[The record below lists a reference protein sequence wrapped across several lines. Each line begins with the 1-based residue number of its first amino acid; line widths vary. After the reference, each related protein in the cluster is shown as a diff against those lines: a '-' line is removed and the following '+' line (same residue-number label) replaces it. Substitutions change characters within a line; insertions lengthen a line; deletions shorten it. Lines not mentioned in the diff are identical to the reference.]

1 MIRYEGLSKSYGR
14 IVAIDS
20 LTLAVGRGEIF
31 ALLGPNGSG
40 KTTSL
45 KAAAGLIRPTRGD
58 VFLGENG
65 LPALESAAR
74 SVLSYLPQKVAFPD
88 SLKGREIVEFHRAL
102 RNVDRSRVGE
112 VLEMVSL
119 NGAADQSVGT
129 YSGGMVQRLGLAI
142 AILAGAPLLLLDE
155 PTAALDPEGLAVF
168 YAQIESGKREGNT
181 IFFTSHQMGDVERL
195 ADRFGIVVS
204 GRLVAVFTRREF
216 ADRLADRGLLRLRVD
231 RVRPLDESRLRE
243 IAAEASIAESEI
255 VIRCPASSRAAA
267 IDAVRNAGMTIE
279 SLTTEEPRLDALYRE
294 LVGEHS

>member
-1 MIRYEGLSKSYGR
+1 MIRYAGLSKMYGT

-20 LTLAVGRGEIF
+20 LTLEVGRGEVF

-45 KAAAGLIRPTRGD
+45 KAAAGLIRPTRGN
-58 VFLGENG
+58 VFLGENE
-65 LPALESAAR
+65 LPALESEAR
-74 SVLSYLPQKVAFPD
+74 SVLSYLPQKVGFAD

-102 RNVDRSRVGE
+102 RNVDRSRVRE

-119 NGAADQSVGT
+119 NGAADQAVGT
-129 YSGGMVQRLGLAI
+129 YSGGMVQRLGLAV
-142 AILAGAPLLLLDE
+142 AILADAPLLLLDE

-168 YAQIESGKREGNT
+168 YAQIESGKREGKT
-181 IFFTSHQMGDVERL
+181 MFFTSHQMGDVERL

-216 ADRLADRGLLRLRVD
+216 ADRLADRGVLRLRVD
-231 RVRPLDESRLRE
+231 RLLPLDEARLRE
-243 IAAEASIAESEI
+243 IAAEATAESSEI
-255 VIRCPASSRAAA
+255 AIKCPASSRAAA
-267 IDAVRNAGMTIE
+267 IDAVRSAGMTIE
-279 SLTTEEPRLDALYRE
+279 SLTTEEARLDTLYRE